1 MRFGWKN
8 ANYRTAQQARSQ
20 KKRLL
25 MKYVAKIIEKL
36 AEINEK

>member
-20 KKRLL
+20 KKRLQ